1 MSKKIVFELKQDIAV
16 IKLNNP
22 KKLNAWDFE
31 MRSQI
36 ISLIKKIK
44 KNKNIKALIFTG
56 YGVKAFCSGQDLK
69 EIKNFK
75 NSKIVF
81 NWINQFKTLYKL
93 IRSLEIPT
101 IAAIN
106 GVAAGSG
113 FQLALLTDIRVSY
126 SKVKMGQVEINSGIV
141 SVIGPWIIEKILGLN
156 KAIELS
162 LSGRLINGAEA
173 YKIGAINHLVSHN
186 SVLKSSIK
194 IAKELANKPSN
205 AMRLTKKR
213 IWEMFS
219 KDFDQTFKKAMSYH
233 KKSFKLG
240 EPQSGSKNF
249 FEKK

>member
-81 NWINQFKTLYKL
+81 SWINQFKTLYKL

-162 LSGRLINGAEA
+162 LSGRLINGTEA